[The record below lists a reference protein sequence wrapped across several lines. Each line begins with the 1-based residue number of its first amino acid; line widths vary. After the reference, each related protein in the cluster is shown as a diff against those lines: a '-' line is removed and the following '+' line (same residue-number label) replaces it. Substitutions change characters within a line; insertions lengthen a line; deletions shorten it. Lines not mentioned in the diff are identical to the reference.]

1 MPASVSPPRA
11 LLSAA
16 SASPVPSAASS
27 PSAPSTASS
36 PSAPT
41 TSSALSAPSAR
52 FTTLLALLAR
62 RPAALAWGL
71 AAGFAALYICVAVNR
86 HRRGLTKAYDLGIFE
101 QAVRAYAH
109 GQAPIVPLKGTGY
122 HLLGDHFHPLIA
134 VLAPAYRAFP
144 SPLTLVVA
152 QALLM
157 ALAVV
162 PLTRWAHEVAGARAA
177 LVVGCATGASW
188 GIVRAAAD
196 DFHEIA
202 FAVPLLAFAATALG
216 RRRPLAAA
224 LWSLPLLL
232 VKEDLGLTVAAVGVL
247 IAWQARRERRRSPL
261 PGLTLAVVGLAATVL
276 TVLVVLPA
284 FNPSGGFDYWQQL
297 DGGGQGWQAS
307 LRALPLRLGW
317 PPVKWLLLF
326 LLAAT
331 AGFAGVRSP
340 LLLLCVPTLAWRLLS
355 ANPHYW
361 GVSYHYSAVLMPI
374 ALAALV
380 DVLRRCDARRVRR
393 ALAVSALVTAVTL
406 PLYPLHELV
415 MPEAW
420 RTSPRLTETRAMLHR
435 IPDGAAVAASN
446 RLAAQLTG
454 RAEVTLVCRAPVGP
468 GPQWVAVD
476 LRDPSVQ
483 APCATADTAR
493 MLALYRERGYRPL
506 VEQDGL
512 LLLQRP

>member
-1 MPASVSPPRA
+1 MPAVRRAPP
-11 LLSAA
+11 
-16 SASPVPSAASS
+16 
-27 PSAPSTASS
+27 
-36 PSAPT
+36 
-41 TSSALSAPSAR
+41 
-52 FTTLLALLAR
+52 LAR
-62 RPAALAWGL
+62 RPAVLARRPAKLAWGL
-71 AAGFAALYICVAVNR
+71 AAGFAALYACVAVNR

-109 GQAPIVPLKGTGY
+109 GQAPIVPLKGPGY

-134 VLAPAYRAFP
+134 LLAPAYRAFP

-162 PLTRWAHEVAGARAA
+162 PLTRWAHEVAGPRAA

-232 VKEDLGLTVAAVGVL
+232 VKEDLGLTVAAVGAL

-261 PGLTLAVVGLAATVL
+261 PGLVLATVGLAATAL
-276 TVLVVLPA
+276 TVLVVLPS

-297 DGGGQGWQAS
+297 DGGGRPS
-307 LRALPLRLGW
+307 LGTLPLRLGW

-331 AGFAGVRSP
+331 AGFAGLRSP
-340 LLLLCVPTLAWRLLS
+340 LLLLCAPTLAWRLLS
-355 ANPHYW
+355 ANSHYW
-361 GVSYHYSAVLMPI
+361 GVSYHYSAVLMPV

-380 DVLRRCDARRVRR
+380 DVLRHFDARRVRR
-393 ALAVSALVTAVTL
+393 SLAVSALVTAVTL
-406 PLYPLHELV
+406 PLYPLHEVV

-420 RTSPRLTETRAMLHR
+420 RTPPRLTATRALLHR
-435 IPDGAAVAASN
+435 ISDDATVAASN

-476 LRDPSVQ
+476 LRDPSVRS
-483 APCATADTAR
+483 PCATADTAR
-493 MLALYRERGYRPL
+493 MLALYRERGYQPL
-506 VEQDGL
+506 IDQDGL
-512 LLLQRP
+512 LLLHRP

>member
-1 MPASVSPPRA
+1 MPATSSPLSPPRA
-11 LLSAA
+11 L
-16 SASPVPSAASS
+16 PG
-27 PSAPSTASS
+27 PSAP
-36 PSAPT
+36 PSAP
-41 TSSALSAPSAR
+41 PPV
-52 FTTLLALLAR
+52 R
-62 RPAALAWGL
+62 RPVALAWGL
-71 AAGFAALYICVAVNR
+71 AAGFAALYACVAVNR
-86 HRRGLTKAYDLGIFE
+86 YRRGLSKAYDLGIFE

-109 GQAPIVPLKGTGY
+109 GQAPIVPIKGPGY

-134 VLAPAYRAFP
+134 ALAPAYRVFP
-144 SPLTLVVA
+144 SPVTLLVA

-157 ALAVV
+157 APAVV
-162 PLTRWAHEVAGARAA
+162 PLTRWAHEVAGPRVA
-177 LVVGCATGASW
+177 LIIGCATGASW

-247 IAWQARRERRRSPL
+247 IAWQAGRERRRSPL
-261 PGLTLAVVGLAATVL
+261 PGLALAGVGLAATAL

-284 FNPSGGFDYWQQL
+284 FNSAGGFDYWQQL
-297 DGGGQGWQAS
+297 DGGGQPS

-331 AGFAGVRSP
+331 AGFAGLRSP
-340 LLLLCVPTLAWRLLS
+340 LVLLCVPTLAWRLLS

-374 ALAALV
+374 VLAALV
-380 DVLRRCDARRVRR
+380 DALRRVDARRARR
-393 ALAVSALVTAVTL
+393 ALAVTALVTAVTL
-406 PLYPLHELV
+406 PLYPLHEVV

-420 RTSPRLTETRAMLHR
+420 RTSPRLTATRALLDR
-435 IPDGAAVAASN
+435 IPDDATVAASN
-446 RLAAQLTG
+446 RLAAQLTR
-454 RAEVTLVCRAPVGP
+454 RAEVTLVCREPVGP

-476 LRDPSVQ
+476 LRDPSVRS
-483 APCATADTAR
+483 PCATADTAR
-493 MLALYRERGYRPL
+493 MLDVYRERGYRQL
-506 VEQDGL
+506 VGQDGL
-512 LLLQRP
+512 LLLRSP

>member
-1 MPASVSPPRA
+1 MVTSVSPPRIR
-11 LLSAA
+11 
-16 SASPVPSAASS
+16 
-27 PSAPSTASS
+27 
-36 PSAPT
+36 
-41 TSSALSAPSAR
+41 SSA
-52 FTTLLALLAR
+52 AR
-62 RPAALAWGL
+62 RPAALPAARPLAPRVAGSARRPAVLAWGL
-71 AAGFAALYICVAVNR
+71 AAAFAALYACVAVNR
-86 HRRGLTKAYDLGIFE
+86 YRRGLSKAYDLGIFE

-109 GQAPIVPLKGTGY
+109 GQAPIVPLKGPGY

-134 VLAPAYRAFP
+134 LLAPAYRAFP
-144 SPLTLVVA
+144 SALTLVLA

-157 ALAVV
+157 ASAVV
-162 PLTRWAHEVAGARAA
+162 PLTRWAHEAAGPKAA

-224 LWSLPLLL
+224 LWSLPLVL

-261 PGLTLAVVGLAATVL
+261 PGLALAAFGLTATVL

-284 FNPSGGFDYWQQL
+284 FNPGGGFDYWRQL
-297 DGGGQGWQAS
+297 DGGGQPSPWG
-307 LRALPLRLGW
+307 LPLRLGW
-317 PPVKWLLLF
+317 PPVKWLLLL

-331 AGFAGVRSP
+331 AGFVGVRSP
-340 LLLLCVPTLAWRLLS
+340 LFLLAVPTLAWRLFS
-355 ANPHYW
+355 TNSHYW
-361 GVSYHYSAVLMPI
+361 GVSYHYSAVLMPV

-380 DVLRRCDARRVRR
+380 DVLRRSDVRRVRR

-406 PLYPLHELV
+406 PLYPLHEVV

-420 RTSPRLTETRAMLHR
+420 RTSPRLTETRALLHR
-435 IPDGAAVAASN
+435 IPDGATVAASN
-446 RLAAQLTG
+446 RLAAQLAG
-454 RAEVTLVCRAPVGP
+454 RAEVTLVCQRPVGP

-483 APCATADTAR
+483 SPCATADTAR
-493 MLALYRERGYRPL
+493 MLAVYRDRGYRPL
-506 VEQDGL
+506 VDRDGL

>member
-1 MPASVSPPRA
+1 MPLTLSPHSPPRPRP
-11 LLSAA
+11 AA
-16 SASPVPSAASS
+16 PPLRR
-27 PSAPSTASS
+27 TARLVRR
-36 PSAPT
+36 P
-41 TSSALSAPSAR
+41 AR
-52 FTTLLALLAR
+52 LVRRRPAR

-71 AAGFAALYICVAVNR
+71 AAVFAALYVCVGANR

-109 GQAPIVPLKGTGY
+109 LRAPIVPLKGPGY

-134 VLAPAYRAFP
+134 TLAPAYRLFP
-144 SPLTLVVA
+144 TPLTLVVA

-162 PLTRWAHEVAGARAA
+162 PLTRWAHEVAGPRVA
-177 LVVGCATGASW
+177 LLVGCATGASW

-232 VKEDLGLTVAAVGVL
+232 VKEDLGLTVAAVGLL
-247 IAWQARRERRRSPL
+247 IACQARQDRRAPL
-261 PGLTLAVVGLAATVL
+261 PGLALAALGVAATAL

-297 DGGGQGWQAS
+297 DGGGRPS
-307 LRALPLRLGW
+307 LWALPLRLGW

-331 AGFAGVRSP
+331 TGFLGLRSP
-340 LLLLCVPTLAWRLLS
+340 LFLLCLPTLAWRLFA

-374 ALAALV
+374 AAAALV
-380 DVLRRCDARRVRR
+380 DALRRSGVRPSPAGAATAPRVPLTRPARR

-406 PLYPLHELV
+406 PLYPLHEVV

-420 RTSPRLTETRAMLHR
+420 STSPRLTETRAMLR
-435 IPDGAAVAASN
+435 LIPDDATVAASN
-446 RLAAQLTG
+446 RLAAQLTD
-454 RAEVTLVCRAPVGP
+454 RAEVSLVCRQPVWP
-468 GPQWVAVD
+468 GPDWVVVD

-493 MLALYRERGYRPL
+493 MLTLYQSYGYRRL
-506 VEQDGL
+506 IDRDGL
-512 LLLQRP
+512 LLLKRP